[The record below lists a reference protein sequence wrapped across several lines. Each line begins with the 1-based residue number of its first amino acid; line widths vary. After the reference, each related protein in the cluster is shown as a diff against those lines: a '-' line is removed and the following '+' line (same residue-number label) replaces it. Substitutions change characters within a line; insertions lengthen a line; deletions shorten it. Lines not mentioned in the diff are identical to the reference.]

1 MIDDVK
7 TEILTV
13 LQSLCLTLS
22 GDLHVHFLSRF
33 QRKIYRFGALTVD
46 LLDCVANEE
55 GLIDRDTM
63 GAATPDRGSK
73 LEHIMAQ
80 LLTGKV
86 VSV

>member
-1 MIDDVK
+1 M
-7 TEILTV
+7 
-13 LQSLCLTLS
+13 
-22 GDLHVHFLSRF
+22 
-33 QRKIYRFGALTVD
+33 D

-86 VSV
+86 VSVWVETENKVKKRNAFWIIL